1 MKIVFSLLTIF
12 NNFSDFLTLLVTKK
26 LMTSH
31 ITDNV
36 SIFSLSLY
44 WVWNNKL
51 SAKTFWKDLTHMCTK
66 RSSKDEFLMT
76 LMKLRSSFLFTDISQ
91 HFGIYLVVCTLR
103 TFIHGNRWLKIICD
117 LKTINLHTRYGN
129 DISNQHSWRRGVVI
143 ITTAQLH
150 FCAGSNPAR
159 GVSEIRDGEDQ
170 WSRLEIRL
178 NAFRQWTIP
187 QKQFIIFITT
197 PNSKFPNLI
206 RERSLRNIHR
216 NQRTTWS
223 DYKHHNTVEIL
234 VWVFPIQQ

>member
-1 MKIVFSLLTIF
+1 MKIFFSILTIF

-91 HFGIYLVVCTLR
+91 HFGIYLVAFTLR
-103 TFIHGNRWLKIICD
+103 TSIHGNRWLKIIWD
-117 LKTINLHTRYGN
+117 LKTINLRTRYGS
-129 DISNQHSWRRGVVI
+129 DISNQHSWRSGVVI
-143 ITTAQLH
+143 YHYCTTSFLRRFKPCSRCVGDSRWWGSVVPAGNKDKRLSSVNHTTKTIHHLH
-150 FCAGSNPAR
+150 HHHHPQFK
-159 GVSEIRDGEDQ
+159 
-170 WSRLEIRL
+170 
-178 NAFRQWTIP
+178 IP
-187 QKQFIIFITT
+187 K
-197 PNSKFPNLI
+197 LI
-206 RERSLRNIHR
+206 
-216 NQRTTWS
+216 
-223 DYKHHNTVEIL
+223 
-234 VWVFPIQQ
+234 